1 MAPSPG
7 SISALKFSRGLIVNF
22 FQKKD
27 QIVKNWGAPLPFH
40 PSRRPL
46 PLPSPR
52 RPAQIL
58 DAEPPL
64 ILRGAPVPYPPH
76 RPLPDPAPR
85 RKRPRSSV
93 RASPVLE
100 RRPRSL
106 PSARAPSAPS
116 ATAPLSAVV
125 ERRPRPPRERRP
137 RASYAPSATALSW
150 SDVRASATAPSA
162 KRQEATARAFF
173 YPSQVASFHYQLRNR
188 LWTTS
193 LSCRQAIVSY
203 TGLWN
208 WLRNRLW
215 TTSPSCT
222 QRHSLLHRPLELV
235 NVLPLLPS
243 PFLCLC
249 IFVRKNLCFVT
260 WFSCRRGCS
269 SLKLVLTCY
278 Y

>member
-1 MAPSPG
+1 MDKLLVRHSPLSLSSCLRRCHPARLSLPPEKG
-7 SISALKFSRGLIVNF
+7 NKIAQSSRP
-22 FQKKD
+22 
-27 QIVKNWGAPLPFH
+27 APLPSFAAPPPTSGSSAPRSDPRRRAPPH
-40 PSRRPL
+40 P
-46 PLPSPR
+46 PR
-52 RPAQIL
+52 RPGPVSSASPTPGSGSSAQ
-58 DAEPPL
+58 
-64 ILRGAPVPYPPH
+64 
-76 RPLPDPAPR
+76 
-85 RKRPRSSV
+85 RPRSSV

-193 LSCRQAIVSY
+193 LSCR
-203 TGLWN
+203 
-208 WLRNRLW
+208 LRNRLW